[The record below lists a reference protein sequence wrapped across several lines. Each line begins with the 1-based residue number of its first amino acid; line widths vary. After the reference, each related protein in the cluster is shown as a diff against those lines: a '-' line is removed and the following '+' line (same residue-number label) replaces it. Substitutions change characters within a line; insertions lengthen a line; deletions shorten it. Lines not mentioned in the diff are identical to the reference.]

1 MNEPEQPT
9 GGPVNC
15 SVSELSIYLQG
26 LAAGFLATSCLDTTP
41 SAPWNLTPIASK
53 SYTPASKRG
62 CFPGF
67 PSLRM
72 SGNLTGTPGVDSLT
86 LCAAASPART
96 SAPRAPAPDW
106 TEPDPACGGKWRAW
120 FAKWDPASSSW
131 KTPQCSLL
139 AGLDEF
145 SETWPSWGTMRAGAA
160 YPLDVLARPT
170 RGTDSGSWPTPTA
183 TDYKGGTAAIR
194 KDTGKVRLD
203 LVRHVC
209 KVRFGLTYPIPE
221 HSEALMGW
229 PIGWSDLKP
238 LGTDRFRTAWL
249 LPGKRFVEGLNDH
262 P

>member
-1 MNEPEQPT
+1 MQRLRT
-9 GGPVNC
+9 LHLFAGAGGGILGDLLLGHHPVGA
-15 SVSELSIYLQG
+15 VELDPYCQQVLHARQQEGVLPWLPIFADVRQFDGNPWRG
-26 LAAGFLATSCLDTTP
+26 LVDIVCGGVPCQDISAAGA
-41 SAPWNLTPIASK
+41 
-53 SYTPASKRG
+53 G
-62 CFPGF
+62 
-67 PSLRM
+67 
-72 SGNLTGTPGVDSLT
+72 
-86 LCAAASPART
+86 
-96 SAPRAPAPDW
+96 
-106 TEPDPACGGKWRAW
+106 
-120 FAKWDPASSSW
+120 
-131 KTPQCSLL
+131 
-139 AGLDEF
+139 AGLD
-145 SETWPSWGTMRAGAA
+145 
-160 YPLDVLARPT
+160 DVLARPT